1 MLIFIQQA
9 VKKTMSIKDATG
21 KAMDAV
27 EVFGACIRFL
37 SDHLYDRVKQSIPE
51 SKKEDIRYVLTV
63 PAIWN
68 EGAKL
73 FMKEAAKKVIIE
85 ENILVLYRIKRQI
98 MVAILPF

>member
-1 MLIFIQQA
+1 
-9 VKKTMSIKDATG
+9 MSIKDATG

-85 ENILVLYRIKRQI
+85 ENILVLCRIK
-98 MVAILPF
+98 P